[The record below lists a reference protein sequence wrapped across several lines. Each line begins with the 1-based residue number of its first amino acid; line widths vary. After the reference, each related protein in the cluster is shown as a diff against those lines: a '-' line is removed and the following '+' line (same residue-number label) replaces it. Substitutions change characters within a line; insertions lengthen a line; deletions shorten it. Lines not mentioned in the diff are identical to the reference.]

1 MTATGSRRAVLSNFL
16 GPHTK
21 ALLWPL
27 SRFAQAM
34 SVGAALASR
43 RHPTTLKIE
52 KSARQRFTV
61 LTLSGRMEA
70 KQVVVVKELFDRDY
84 RNIILMTPGAYQ
96 IALSFP
102 ILQKTLRNFTGRMAI

>member
-1 MTATGSRRAVLSNFL
+1 
-16 GPHTK
+16 
-21 ALLWPL
+21 
-27 SRFAQAM
+27 
-34 SVGAALASR
+34 
-43 RHPTTLKIE
+43 
-52 KSARQRFTV
+52 
-61 LTLSGRMEA
+61 MEA